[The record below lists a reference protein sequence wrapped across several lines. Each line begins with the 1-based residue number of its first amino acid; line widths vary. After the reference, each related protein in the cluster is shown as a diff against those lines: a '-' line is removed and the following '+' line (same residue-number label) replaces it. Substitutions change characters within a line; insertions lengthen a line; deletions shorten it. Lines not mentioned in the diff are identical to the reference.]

1 MTEKKKV
8 SVTIAGLQYDLH
20 VTDEEPLQRAV
31 AIVEERMEQIRESSR
46 TINPVK
52 TAVVAALQSVLEY
65 LELKERCDDNQSL
78 VVSTARS
85 LIESLEDRLLDE
97 PEDDGDKRLW
107 IDEVNEGGEPEDSG
121 NGDDNYDEQPF
132 TL

>member
-8 SVTIAGLQYDLH
+8 SVTIAGLQYDLN

-78 VVSTARS
+78 VVNTARS

-97 PEDDGDKRLW
+97 AEEDGGKRLW
-107 IDEVNEGGEPEDSG
+107 IDEVSEGGDSSS
-121 NGDDNYDEQPF
+121 DDDEQPF

>member
-8 SVTIAGLQYDLH
+8 SVTIAGLQYDLN

-78 VVSTARS
+78 VVNTARS

-97 PEDDGDKRLW
+97 AEEQAEKRLW
-107 IDEVNEGGEPEDSG
+107 IDEVSEGGELSDSVD
-121 NGDDNYDEQPF
+121 GDEKPF

>member
-8 SVTIAGLQYDLH
+8 SVTIAGLQYDLNIS
-20 VTDEEPLQRAV
+20 DEESLTQAV
-31 AIVEERMEQIRESSR
+31 AIVEERMEQIKASSR
-46 TINPVK
+46 TVNPVK

-65 LELKERCDDNQSL
+65 LELKERCDENQSR
-78 VVSTARS
+78 VVNTARS

-97 PEDDGDKRLW
+97 AEEGGGKRLW
-107 IDEVNEGGEPEDSG
+107 IDEVSEGG
-121 NGDDNYDEQPF
+121 DNNSTDNDEQPF

>member
-78 VVSTARS
+78 VVNTARS

-97 PEDDGDKRLW
+97 AEEGGGKRLW
-107 IDEVNEGGEPEDSG
+107 IDEVSEGGEPEDFG
-121 NGDDNYDEQPF
+121 DRDDNYDEQPF

>member
-8 SVTIAGLQYDLH
+8 SVTIAGLQYDLN
-20 VTDEEPLQRAV
+20 VSDEESLTQAV

-78 VVSTARS
+78 VVNTARS

-97 PEDDGDKRLW
+97 AEEGGGKRLW
-107 IDEVNEGGEPEDSG
+107 IDEVSEGGDS
-121 NGDDNYDEQPF
+121 NSADDDEQPF

>member
-8 SVTIAGLQYDLH
+8 SVTIAGLQYDLN
-20 VTDEEPLQRAV
+20 VSDEESLAQAV
-31 AIVEERMEQIRESSR
+31 AIVEERMEQVRASSR
-46 TINPVK
+46 TVNPIK

-65 LELKERCDDNQSL
+65 LELKERCDENQSR
-78 VVSTARS
+78 VVNTARS

-97 PEDDGDKRLW
+97 AEEQVEQRLW
-107 IDEVNEGGEPEDSG
+107 IDEVSESG
-121 NGDDNYDEQPF
+121 AGSSDDEQPF

>member
-8 SVTIAGLQYDLH
+8 SVTIAGLQYDLN

-31 AIVEERMEQIRESSR
+31 VIVEERMEQIRESSR

-65 LELKERCDDNQSL
+65 LELKERCDDKQSL
-78 VVSTARS
+78 VVNTARS

-97 PEDDGDKRLW
+97 PEDDGGGKRLW
-107 IDEVNEGGEPEDSG
+107 IDEVSEGGADDSG
-121 NGDDNYDEQPF
+121 SSDDDEQPF